1 MRTINTRFRIGRV
14 VLGVATALSLVSL
27 VVVSTG
33 SVSAQPSGISEATIT
48 IEGGALGITVP
59 TGPVDLGTFINVVGA
74 GSVTGEL
81 GVVTVS
87 DARSAASGASWEAS
101 GISSA
106 FTSAP
111 ATAIPA
117 SAVGYSPGEVDK
129 VGTAVFVTHEQPDL
143 TAVVPVV
150 VASAITGDNSATWT
164 PEITVLVPADTV
176 AATYV
181 ATITHSVL

>member
-1 MRTINTRFRIGRV
+1 MRTIRTRFRIGRV
-14 VLGVATALSLVSL
+14 VLGVATALSLV
-27 VVVSTG
+27 VVSTG
-33 SVSAQPSGISEATIT
+33 SVSADPTGISEATIT
-48 IEGGALGITVP
+48 IEGGSLGITVP
-59 TGPVDLGTFINVVGA
+59 TGPIDLGTFVNVVGA

-87 DARSAASGASWEAS
+87 DARSAAAGASWVAS

-106 FTSAP
+106 FTPP
-111 ATAIPA
+111 AGTAIAA

-129 VGTAVFVTHEQPDL
+129 VGTATFVTHEQPDM

-150 VASAITGDNSATWT
+150 VASAITGENSATWT
-164 PEITVLVPADTV
+164 PEITVLVPAGVV
-176 AATYV
+176 AATYL